1 MRISTS
7 ATYFPKAEEFV
18 PLEFMTGEHSVGV
31 NTDIVLNKKEK
42 WLGICATVYPGN
54 GSLFLSESADL
65 TSAQLR
71 SISRETLEQLGAKLQ
86 AACMDEL
93 SHSNGLG
100 WGDERVERFCQ
111 SGIVRQICAA
121 VLGGDL
127 HWLEADSADA

>member
-42 WLGICATVYPGN
+42 WLGVRVTIYPENCTLWLDERAELTV
-54 GSLFLSESADL
+54 E
-65 TSAQLR
+65 QLR
-71 SISRETLEQLGAKLQ
+71 SISRATLEQLGAKLQ

-93 SHSNGLG
+93 SHGSFI
-100 WGDERVERFCQ
+100 WSEERVKRFRA
-111 SGIVRQICAA
+111 SDIVRQICAA

>member
-7 ATYFPKAEEFV
+7 ATYFPKADEFV

-42 WLGICATVYPGN
+42 WLGVCVTVYPGN

-71 SISRETLEQLGAKLQ
+71 SISRATLEQLGAKLQ

-93 SHSNGLG
+93 SSGSG
-100 WGDERVERFCQ
+100 GRDDERVERFCQ
-111 SGIVRQICAA
+111 SGIVRQICAD

-127 HWLEADSADA
+127 HWLEADSTDA